1 LSVRLVSPSAVMWA
15 GMDRQ
20 GRRLIDGHRS
30 VKGRR
35 SYNPFGGTD
44 LARSWMTAQSFEV
57 GVPLLAMS
65 VYDKLPA
72 YAKWTAWV
80 ASIAGVAAEI
90 FCRPVGG

>member
-1 LSVRLVSPSAVMWA
+1 
-15 GMDRQ
+15 
-20 GRRLIDGHRS
+20 
-30 VKGRR
+30 
-35 SYNPFGGTD
+35 
-44 LARSWMTAQSFEV
+44 MTAQSFEV